1 MTLKYRYVTLNKKS
15 GSQGHS
21 VPFARNFPKKPEHEV
36 GKLDK
41 KEYNLK
47 LEEIDKY
54 VNQGNYSEAAKI
66 ADSIDWRRVRNVRT
80 LCMVSEIYEADNR
93 MRTARN
99 CC

>member
-1 MTLKYRYVTLNKKS
+1 M
-15 GSQGHS
+15 
-21 VPFARNFPKKPEHEV
+21 

-54 VNQGNYSEAAKI
+54 VNQGNYSEAARV

-93 MRTARN
+93 YEDSLPPFSHGPNHSLSAGGSDDSAETV
-99 CC
+99 